1 VSQTL
6 RLLFAGT
13 PEFAVPSFEAARQSG
28 HELVGVWTQPDRPAG
43 RGRQR
48 AASPIKQAALAAHIP
63 VFQPDTLRTA
73 AARAEMA
80 ALKPDLLIVVAY
92 GLILPPKILALPRLG
107 CWNVHA
113 SLLPRWR
120 GAAPIARAIE
130 AGDRATGICLMKMES
145 GLDTGPV
152 ILREV
157 VEIEPFEN
165 AQSLHD
171 RLARIGARV
180 LADGLAL
187 LRGGLTPQPLPQS
200 QVGISYAHKLEKSEA
215 LLDLTRPAIE
225 LDRAIRAY
233 VPWPVAELELAG
245 ERVRV
250 HAADLIP
257 GDSSEPPGRVITADR
272 EGIVLNTGQGLLRLT
287 QVQRAGGKPIAAG
300 DYVNARPELRRGG
313 A

>member
-1 VSQTL
+1 MSQTL